1 MGEYDDLTVAEL
13 KDLLR
18 EAGLPLSGKKADL
31 VARLD
36 DAGADAP
43 VAEKEVAEVA
53 DDSAEDSSDE
63 ADADDDFDDDDFD
76 DEEEWDDEEMIHIAR
91 QKPEL
96 DDATKEAL
104 VARKAQYKK
113 QPTFR
118 RQEWFRYK
126 RLSKTGWR
134 KPKGYQSSQR
144 LNRKYRSPMVRIGFG
159 KVTEARGLH
168 PSGFSEVMVHRPD
181 DLEVID
187 PKTEAAR
194 IGKTVGKRKRIAIHE
209 KADELG
215 IRVLN
220 RRRNI

>member
-1 MGEYDDLTVAEL
+1 
-13 KDLLR
+13 
-18 EAGLPLSGKKADL
+18 
-31 VARLD
+31 
-36 DAGADAP
+36 
-43 VAEKEVAEVA
+43 
-53 DDSAEDSSDE
+53 
-63 ADADDDFDDDDFD
+63 
-76 DEEEWDDEEMIHIAR
+76 
-91 QKPEL
+91 
-96 DDATKEAL
+96 